1 MPPPISRTS
10 SAPPATHPAPNA
22 VQAAL
27 TCDVPEPAALER
39 ELASGLPRLGLSEA
53 RAAYYQILDRLQAR
67 QRRRLRHTD
76 APLSFEPGAME
87 LLAALPR
94 PQIAPRQPSWSKTTG
109 AAPVVATANAHRDR
123 ASDQSARQ
131 LDLAVGPR
139 LEHAPATGVLAA
151 SAEAKPALSGAGGHA
166 GAAEPSLYLSPA
178 EALEDAAAASWPW
191 VSPPNI
197 GSSGDELWAEAVA
210 APWLD
215 TPAVAPARG
224 LEEPDV
230 VARSLPAA
238 PSRVDPGARATP
250 STRALA
256 ASDVMHR
263 YDVAQLRRA
272 ERQLHDAVERA
283 ETAEVPPQLCGLLH
297 PNGSAEH
304 WAALPKL
311 EVPEHCT
318 GEAPLRRL
326 TPFDVAD
333 KLMRGEHEGRRF
345 LCVRFFDLLR
355 RQSGLVVLAQ
365 VSPHQRGTQ
374 DWMVINPQHFGPLSA
389 PHQHLEPHL
398 LGLSFRH
405 PERLPNAPAAQQM
418 FAALRT
424 LVHTGTYLGRSKFVL
439 RARLVTPPEG
449 WVTTRTVRSTPTVN
463 EESGPTADELAMA
476 SGDLRAASPPRESAT
491 PTAAA
496 AELTPSLLLTTPPA
510 SPPASPRP
518 PREGARAPTPTA
530 GRGAETSTEID
541 VGDSSDAVSS
551 ASSVAELAPS
561 PAWMPSAVGGAAP
574 RGRRESDAHSGDD
587 PVRRPRPRPRNVR
600 FAAPPTLR
608 GKRAPNVPRRPLA
621 TASTLPEAPS
631 HAGGTPG
638 ASQATG
644 QSTSATVGPRPA
656 RNVGASSTSQRTDLL
671 RPQRTHHVEGAP
683 GRDTHAAMPPFSPM
697 PRAAGPARDG
707 APDSH
712 ASATRRLT
720 GGSSTSGAARA
731 TAGAGVAPTT
741 SGPARVRPLTQQTNL
756 PHVVTPAPGRTHLQ
770 PAGPMSSA
778 TSVGKGRTE
787 ATTGA
792 PPARTLARGAPP
804 LRAPVTT
811 GRAAAAGPSAALAV
825 PADGP
830 PRGPTRAGPQLPRP
844 TSFSVARPNGRSP

>member
-10 SAPPATHPAPNA
+10 SAPPASYPAPNA
-22 VQAAL
+22 VEAGL
-27 TCDVPEPAALER
+27 SCDVPEPAAFER

-67 QRRRLRHTD
+67 QRRRLRHSD
-76 APLSFEPGAME
+76 APLSFDLGAME

-94 PQIAPRQPSWSKTTG
+94 PQSAPRQPSWSKATG
-109 AAPVVATANAHRDR
+109 AAPVVAAANAHRDR
-123 ASDQSARQ
+123 ALDQSTRQ

-139 LEHAPATGVLAA
+139 LGHAPATGVLAT
-151 SAEAKPALSGAGGHA
+151 SAEARPAHSGAGGHA
-166 GAAEPSLYLSPA
+166 GAAGPSHHLSPA
-178 EALEDAAAASWPW
+178 EAAEDTAADLSPG
-191 VSPPNI
+191 VTPPNI
-197 GSSGDELWAEAVA
+197 VSSGDDPWAGAMA

-230 VARSLPAA
+230 VARSLPAT
-238 PSRVDPGARATP
+238 PFRVDPGAEATP
-250 STRALA
+250 PTRALA
-256 ASDVMHR
+256 ASEVMHR

-283 ETAEVPPQLCGLLH
+283 EAAEVPPQLYGLLH
-297 PNGSAEH
+297 PNGTAEH
-304 WAALPKL
+304 WAALPQL
-311 EVPEHCT
+311 EVSEHCV

-333 KLMRGEHEGRRF
+333 KLMRGEHEGRKF

-405 PERLPNAPAAQQM
+405 PERLPTAPAARQM

-424 LVHTGTYLGRSKFVL
+424 LVQTGSYLGRSKFVL
-439 RARLVTPPEG
+439 RARLVTPPGG
-449 WVTTRTVRSTPTVN
+449 WVTTKTVRSTNTAN
-463 EESGPTADELAMA
+463 EGSGPAADELAMV
-476 SGDLRAASPPRESAT
+476 SDDLRAASPPRERAT

-496 AELTPSLLLTTPPA
+496 AEVTPSLLLTTPPA
-510 SPPASPRP
+510 SPPASPRT

-530 GRGAETSTEID
+530 HRGAETSTETE

-561 PAWMPSAVGGAAP
+561 PAWVASAVGGAVP
-574 RGRRESDAHSGDD
+574 RGRRESDAHSGDE
-587 PVRRPRPRPRNVR
+587 PVPRPRPRPRNVR
-600 FAAPPTLR
+600 FAAPPTSR
-608 GKRAPNVPRRPLA
+608 GKRAPNVPRRPLG
-621 TASTLPEAPS
+621 TTSILPEAPP

-638 ASQATG
+638 APQATG
-644 QSTSATVGPRPA
+644 QWTSGTIGPRPV
-656 RNVGASSTSQRTDLL
+656 RDVGASFTSQRTDLV
-671 RPQRTHHVEGAP
+671 RPQRAYHAKGAP
-683 GRDTHAAMPPFSPM
+683 GQATHAETQPSSPV

-707 APDSH
+707 APGPQ
-712 ASATRRLT
+712 ASATWRST
-720 GGSSTSGAARA
+720 DGSPTFGAARA
-731 TAGAGVAPTT
+731 TAGAEVAPTAP
-741 SGPARVRPLTQQTNL
+741 GPARVRALAQQTNL
-756 PHVVTPAPGRTHLQ
+756 PHVVSPVPGRTHRPPSEQ
-770 PAGPMSSA
+770 VSGA
-778 TSVGKGRTE
+778 TSVGKGSTE
-787 ATTGA
+787 ATIGA
-792 PPARTLARGAPP
+792 PPARTVARGALPS
-804 LRAPVTT
+804 RAPFPT
-811 GRAAAAGPSAALAV
+811 GRTAAAGPSAALAA
-825 PADGP
+825 PADGR
-830 PRGPTRAGPQLPRP
+830 PRGATRAGPRVFQP
-844 TSFSVARPNGRSP
+844 TSSSVARPTGRSP